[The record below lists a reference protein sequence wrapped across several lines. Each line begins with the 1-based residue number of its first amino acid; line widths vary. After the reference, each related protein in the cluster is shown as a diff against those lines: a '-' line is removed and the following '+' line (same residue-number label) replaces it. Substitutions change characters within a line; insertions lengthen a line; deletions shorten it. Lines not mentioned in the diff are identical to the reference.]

1 MSSTAMRSRY
11 KFKKKNYTGQLVV
24 LGPSTNW
31 ILQMEFRLSGLVGN
45 NLDFFL
51 VFLFT
56 SILWVLK
63 PLTQFLLTHSS
74 TITVV

>member
-24 LGPSTNW
+24 LGPSINW

-45 NLDFFL
+45 NLDFF
-51 VFLFT
+51 
-56 SILWVLK
+56 
-63 PLTQFLLTHSS
+63 
-74 TITVV
+74 